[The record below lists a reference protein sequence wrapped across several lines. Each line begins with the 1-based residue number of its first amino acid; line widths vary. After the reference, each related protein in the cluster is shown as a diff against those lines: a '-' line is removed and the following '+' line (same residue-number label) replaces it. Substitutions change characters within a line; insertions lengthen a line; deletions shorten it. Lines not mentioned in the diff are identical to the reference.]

1 MAFCWLGSGG
11 SLEKR
16 QPNGLGA
23 SAKRWRLCFAQ
34 SHEPGGY
41 PLRLLWHGCSTPFFF
56 SVLSP
61 TEWSVCWALLLLVL
75 PPALQAFPPVPL
87 HSPHPHSMPWFYCI
101 LIPLFTGSILSTYKH
116 SELWNLYTT
125 PLPLQSPPSFPPWI
139 SPRRQTEGLPHCLWP
154 TVHWPPPVPLK
165 QYPLTAPPH
174 DQYTHKHSWAPEVS
188 TDQL

>member
-1 MAFCWLGSGG
+1 MAAPPSSSSLSLAQRSGV
-11 SLEKR
+11 
-16 QPNGLGA
+16 
-23 SAKRWRLCFAQ
+23 SAGHYCFWS
-34 SHEPGGY
+34 SH
-41 PLRLLWHGCSTPFFF
+41 
-56 SVLSP
+56 
-61 TEWSVCWALLLLVL
+61 L
-75 PPALQAFPPVPL
+75 PSRPFPPSL